1 MQQSCRRFFFEPR
14 IFIQPNCCKQHERQ
28 DYFRQELCS
37 SIMKIELINKKVESL
52 VMTPLE
58 GASSGK
64 KTMKATVTLNNE
76 LYSNVKDAKLFRVR
90 YFAYVTIEERL
101 KMEITYDFDFRSE
114 EDFSDDTAKSP
125 EVRSLVPS
133 IAYPYIK
140 GYAEQ
145 IIHMSNLGSFN
156 LPYFDFFTS
165 PMEPNNSK

>member
-1 MQQSCRRFFFEPR
+1 
-14 IFIQPNCCKQHERQ
+14 
-28 DYFRQELCS
+28 
-37 SIMKIELINKKVESL
+37 MKIELINKKVESL

-64 KTMKATVTLNNE
+64 KTMKDTVTLNNE
-76 LYSNVKDAKLFRVR
+76 MYSNVKDAKLFRVR

>member
-1 MQQSCRRFFFEPR
+1 
-14 IFIQPNCCKQHERQ
+14 
-28 DYFRQELCS
+28 
-37 SIMKIELINKKVESL
+37 MKIELINKKVESL

-64 KTMKATVTLNNE
+64 KKMKATVTLNNE